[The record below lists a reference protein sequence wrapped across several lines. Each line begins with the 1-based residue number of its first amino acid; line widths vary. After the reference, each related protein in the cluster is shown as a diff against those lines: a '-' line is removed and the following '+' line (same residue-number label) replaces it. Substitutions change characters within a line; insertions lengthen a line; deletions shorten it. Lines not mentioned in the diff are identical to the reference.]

1 MKVIQT
7 RHFARKVKKISA
19 QEKALL
25 DEEIRKIIA
34 NPSIGQEKRG
44 TLKGVFV
51 HKFKIHTTQFLLAYR
66 FPDSQILELIMIG
79 LHENYYRDLDNYLK
93 E

>member
-1 MKVIQT
+1 VKVIQT

>member
-1 MKVIQT
+1 MEVTQT
-7 RHFARKVKKISA
+7 RLFARKVKKISA
-19 QEKALL
+19 QEKGIL

-34 NPSIGQEKRG
+34 NPSIGQKKRG
-44 TLKGVFV
+44 TLKGVFI

-66 FPDSQILELIMIG
+66 FSDSQILELIMIG
-79 LHENYYRDLDNYLK
+79 PQENYYRDLDNYLK